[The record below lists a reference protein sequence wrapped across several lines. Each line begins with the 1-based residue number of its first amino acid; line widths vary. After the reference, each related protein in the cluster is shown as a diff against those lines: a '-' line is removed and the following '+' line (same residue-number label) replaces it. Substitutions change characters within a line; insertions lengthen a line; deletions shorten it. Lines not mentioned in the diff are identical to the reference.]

1 MMNKFKRVISNEDV
15 MLLQC
20 IQGLIVFREFENDFI
35 YTIGNVPIGR
45 MEVNWSVNNTY
56 YHYLN

>member
-1 MMNKFKRVISNEDV
+1 MISKFKRVISNEDV

-20 IQGLIVFREFENDFI
+20 IQGLIVFMEFKNDFI

>member
-1 MMNKFKRVISNEDV
+1 MISKFKRVISNEDV

>member
-1 MMNKFKRVISNEDV
+1 MKKYNTILSDQDLV
-15 MLLQC
+15 LLQC
-20 IQGLIVFREFENDFI
+20 ITGLVIFREYKNDFI

-45 MEVNWSVNNTY
+45 MQICWNVYNTY

>member
-1 MMNKFKRVISNEDV
+1 MNKFKPIISDGDM

-20 IQGLIVFREFENDFI
+20 ITGLLVFREYENDFI

-45 MEVNWSVNNTY
+45 MEICWNVNNTY

>member
-1 MMNKFKRVISNEDV
+1 MISKFKRVISNEDV

-45 MEVNWSVNNTY
+45 MEVCWSVNNTY